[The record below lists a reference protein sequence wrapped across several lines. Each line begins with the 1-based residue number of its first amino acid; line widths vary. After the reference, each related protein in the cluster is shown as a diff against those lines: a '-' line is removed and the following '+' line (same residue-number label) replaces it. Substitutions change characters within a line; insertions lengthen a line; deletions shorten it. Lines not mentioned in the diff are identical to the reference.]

1 MTDQAPAIFVA
12 LEASALG
19 AAIRQSSWAYMV
31 ANVGH
36 ILSLMAFAGAIVVM
50 DLRMM
55 GAFAATSPGY
65 ILRMARW
72 AAAIAFTCLVLTG
85 LTLFLAEA
93 SHVVLNRLFQIKLGL
108 IALGLANTVAF
119 EVWVTPKV
127 QNLPPLAPL
136 PNEARPLA
144 IASLAIWFCVAACG
158 RLIAYF

>member
-36 ILSLMAFAGAIVVM
+36 VLSLMAFAGAIVVM

-55 GAFAATSPGY
+55 GVFAATSPGY

-72 AAAIAFTCLVLTG
+72 AAAIAFTCLVVSG

-108 IALGLANTVAF
+108 IALGLANIVAF

>member
-1 MTDQAPAIFVA
+1 MTDAAPAIFVA

-31 ANVGH
+31 ANVAH
-36 ILSLMAFAGAIVVM
+36 ILSLMAFAGAIAVM

-65 ILRMARW
+65 VLRRARW
-72 AAAIAFTCLVLTG
+72 VAVIAFAGLVLSG
-85 LTLFLAEA
+85 LTLFTAEA
-93 SHVVLNRLFQIKLGL
+93 SHVVLNRVFQIKLGL
-108 IALGLANTVAF
+108 IALGLANIVAF

-127 QNLPPLAPL
+127 QNLPPLTPL
-136 PNEARPLA
+136 PDAARPIA
-144 IASLAIWFCVAACG
+144 IASLTFWFCVAACG